1 MVPSLSVEV
10 SLKVACWPVWGVAGA
25 TVKEAVGAWL
35 GGGGGG
41 GGAVP
46 PRRTQRATE
55 GTPSAFSTKSM

>member
-41 GGAVP
+41 ADTTTWRVAVAGAPSSSVTC
-46 PRRTQRATE
+46 RRTV
-55 GTPSAFSTKSM
+55 